1 MTFKKSYVP
10 GILGSVLTLTVIMAA
25 PVKAETKE
33 ETILN
38 KTDWSTM
45 AAANVEGYV
54 NIRSEANA
62 DSEIVGVLMPGYAVT
77 VTEKGDE
84 WSKIS
89 SNGVEGYIKNEYL
102 VFGEEAK
109 AHYRNM
115 CGITGVVQADSLRVR
130 EAASTDSAQVG
141 TLTQNGEVSVFGE
154 EADWYQIQYSG
165 SSAYVHGDYVTLS
178 EELKGAVSM
187 EEYQASQACAASS
200 AAAASTAGSASVI
213 SADSNDVAML
223 AALIECEAGGESYT
237 GMVAVGAVVVNRVN
251 SGSFPN
257 SVSGVIYQGGQY
269 KNSHDEGS
277 DKILMNYIAPQIAL
291 FYVKQKFNLSLST
304 GLGYQLYKDKSLVYD
319 KPRNVSMNKLA
330 YNLSAGGEYL
340 FSQHIGISAKVNWI
354 VTSSDSYSVKY
365 HGQKWQVESP
375 ELNGGGGC
383 FSQLSLLFGMNFHF

>member
-45 AAANVEGYV
+45 AAANVEGYA

-130 EAASTDSAQVG
+130 EAASTDSAQIG

-165 SSAYVHGDYVTLS
+165 SSAYVHADYVTLS

-187 EEYQASQACAASS
+187 EEYQASQTVS
-200 AAAASTAGSASVI
+200 AGSSSVI

-223 AALIECEAGGESYT
+223 ASLIECEAGGESYT

-257 SVSGVIYQGGQY
+257 SISGVIYQSGQFTPVATGTFQSVLARGARSDCYAAAQAALAGESPVGGCLY
-269 KNSHDEGS
+269 FNSGYGS
-277 DKILMNYIAPQIAL
+277 GIQI
-291 FYVKQKFNLSLST
+291 
-304 GLGYQLYKDKSLVYD
+304 GYQ
-319 KPRNVSMNKLA
+319 
-330 YNLSAGGEYL
+330 
-340 FSQHIGISAKVNWI
+340 
-354 VTSSDSYSVKY
+354 
-365 HGQKWQVESP
+365 
-375 ELNGGGGC
+375 
-383 FSQLSLLFGMNFHF
+383 HFY

>member
-45 AAANVEGYV
+45 AAANVEGYA

-130 EAASTDSAQVG
+130 EAASTDSAQIG

-165 SSAYVHGDYVTLS
+165 SSAYVHADYVTLS

-187 EEYQASQACAASS
+187 EEYQASQTVS
-200 AAAASTAGSASVI
+200 AGSSSGI

-257 SVSGVIYQGGQY
+257 SISGVIYQSGQFTPVATGTFQSVLARGARSDCYAAAQAALAGESPVGGCLY
-269 KNSHDEGS
+269 FNSGYGS
-277 DKILMNYIAPQIAL
+277 GIQI
-291 FYVKQKFNLSLST
+291 
-304 GLGYQLYKDKSLVYD
+304 GYQ
-319 KPRNVSMNKLA
+319 
-330 YNLSAGGEYL
+330 
-340 FSQHIGISAKVNWI
+340 
-354 VTSSDSYSVKY
+354 
-365 HGQKWQVESP
+365 
-375 ELNGGGGC
+375 
-383 FSQLSLLFGMNFHF
+383 HFY

>member
-45 AAANVEGYV
+45 AAANVEGYA
-54 NIRSEANA
+54 NIRSAANA

-115 CGITGVVQADSLRVR
+115 CGIIGVVQADSLRVR

-165 SSAYVHGDYVTLS
+165 SSAYVHADYVTLS

-187 EEYQASQACAASS
+187 EEYQASRTVS
-200 AAAASTAGSASVI
+200 AGSSSVI

-257 SVSGVIYQGGQY
+257 SISGVIYQSGQFTPVATGTFQSVLARGARSDCYAAAQAALAGESPVGGCLY
-269 KNSHDEGS
+269 FNSGYGS
-277 DKILMNYIAPQIAL
+277 GIQI
-291 FYVKQKFNLSLST
+291 
-304 GLGYQLYKDKSLVYD
+304 GYQ
-319 KPRNVSMNKLA
+319 
-330 YNLSAGGEYL
+330 
-340 FSQHIGISAKVNWI
+340 
-354 VTSSDSYSVKY
+354 
-365 HGQKWQVESP
+365 
-375 ELNGGGGC
+375 
-383 FSQLSLLFGMNFHF
+383 HFY

>member
-45 AAANVEGYV
+45 AAANVEGYA

-115 CGITGVVQADSLRVR
+115 CGIIGVVQADSLRVR

-165 SSAYVHGDYVTLS
+165 SSAYVHADYVTLS

-187 EEYQASQACAASS
+187 EEYQASQTVS
-200 AAAASTAGSASVI
+200 AGSSSVI

-223 AALIECEAGGESYT
+223 AAPIECEAGGESYT

-257 SVSGVIYQGGQY
+257 SISGVIYQSGQFTPVATGTFQSVLARGARSDCYAAAQAALAGESPVGGCLY
-269 KNSHDEGS
+269 FNSGYGS
-277 DKILMNYIAPQIAL
+277 GIQI
-291 FYVKQKFNLSLST
+291 
-304 GLGYQLYKDKSLVYD
+304 GYQ
-319 KPRNVSMNKLA
+319 
-330 YNLSAGGEYL
+330 
-340 FSQHIGISAKVNWI
+340 
-354 VTSSDSYSVKY
+354 
-365 HGQKWQVESP
+365 
-375 ELNGGGGC
+375 
-383 FSQLSLLFGMNFHF
+383 HFY

>member
-45 AAANVEGYV
+45 AAANVEGYA
-54 NIRSEANA
+54 NIRSAANA

-165 SSAYVHGDYVTLS
+165 SSAYVHADYVTLS

-187 EEYQASQACAASS
+187 EEYQASQTVS
-200 AAAASTAGSASVI
+200 AGSSSVI

-257 SVSGVIYQGGQY
+257 SISGVIYQSGQFTPVATGTFQSVLARGARSDCYAAAQAALAGESPVGGCLY
-269 KNSHDEGS
+269 FNSGYGS
-277 DKILMNYIAPQIAL
+277 GIQI
-291 FYVKQKFNLSLST
+291 
-304 GLGYQLYKDKSLVYD
+304 GYQ
-319 KPRNVSMNKLA
+319 
-330 YNLSAGGEYL
+330 
-340 FSQHIGISAKVNWI
+340 
-354 VTSSDSYSVKY
+354 
-365 HGQKWQVESP
+365 
-375 ELNGGGGC
+375 
-383 FSQLSLLFGMNFHF
+383 HFY

>member
-10 GILGSVLTLTVIMAA
+10 GILGSVLTLTVIMAV

-45 AAANVEGYV
+45 AAANVEGYA

-62 DSEIVGVLMPGYAVT
+62 DSGIVGVLMQGYAVT

-115 CGITGVVQADSLRVR
+115 CGIIGVVQADSLRVR

-165 SSAYVHGDYVTLS
+165 SSAYVHADYVTLS

-187 EEYQASQACAASS
+187 EEYQASQTVS
-200 AAAASTAGSASVI
+200 AGSSSVI

-223 AALIECEAGGESYT
+223 ASLIECEAGGESYT

-257 SVSGVIYQGGQY
+257 SISGVIYQSGQFTPVATGTFQSVLARGARSDCYAAAQAALAGESPVGGCLY
-269 KNSHDEGS
+269 FNSGYGS
-277 DKILMNYIAPQIAL
+277 GIQI
-291 FYVKQKFNLSLST
+291 
-304 GLGYQLYKDKSLVYD
+304 GYQ
-319 KPRNVSMNKLA
+319 
-330 YNLSAGGEYL
+330 
-340 FSQHIGISAKVNWI
+340 
-354 VTSSDSYSVKY
+354 
-365 HGQKWQVESP
+365 
-375 ELNGGGGC
+375 
-383 FSQLSLLFGMNFHF
+383 HFY

>member
-45 AAANVEGYV
+45 AAANVEGYA

-141 TLTQNGEVSVFGE
+141 TLVSDPVQRKQRIRSWRLCDTFRG
-154 EADWYQIQYSG
+154 
-165 SSAYVHGDYVTLS
+165 VKRCCFHG
-178 EELKGAVSM
+178 GIP
-187 EEYQASQACAASS
+187 
-200 AAAASTAGSASVI
+200 GI
-213 SADSNDVAML
+213 
-223 AALIECEAGGESYT
+223 
-237 GMVAVGAVVVNRVN
+237 
-251 SGSFPN
+251 
-257 SVSGVIYQGGQY
+257 
-269 KNSHDEGS
+269 
-277 DKILMNYIAPQIAL
+277 
-291 FYVKQKFNLSLST
+291 T
-304 GLGYQLYKDKSLVYD
+304 GLCGKQRSSSLHS
-319 KPRNVSMNKLA
+319 R
-330 YNLSAGGEYL
+330 
-340 FSQHIGISAKVNWI
+340 QCIG
-354 VTSSDSYSVKY
+354 
-365 HGQKWQVESP
+365 
-375 ELNGGGGC
+375 
-383 FSQLSLLFGMNFHF
+383 NFRRQQ

>member
-25 PVKAETKE
+25 PVKAETNE

-45 AAANVEGYV
+45 AAANVEGYA

-62 DSEIVGVLMPGYAVT
+62 DSGIVGVLMPGYAVT

-165 SSAYVHGDYVTLS
+165 SSAYVHADYVTLS

-187 EEYQASQACAASS
+187 EEYQASQTVS
-200 AAAASTAGSASVI
+200 AGSSSVI
-213 SADSNDVAML
+213 SADSNDMAML
-223 AALIECEAGGESYT
+223 ASLIECEAGGESYT

-257 SVSGVIYQGGQY
+257 SISGVIYQSGQFTPVATGTFQSVLARGARSDCYAAAQAALAGESPVGGCLY
-269 KNSHDEGS
+269 FNSGYGS
-277 DKILMNYIAPQIAL
+277 GIQI
-291 FYVKQKFNLSLST
+291 
-304 GLGYQLYKDKSLVYD
+304 GYQ
-319 KPRNVSMNKLA
+319 
-330 YNLSAGGEYL
+330 
-340 FSQHIGISAKVNWI
+340 
-354 VTSSDSYSVKY
+354 
-365 HGQKWQVESP
+365 
-375 ELNGGGGC
+375 
-383 FSQLSLLFGMNFHF
+383 HFY

>member
-45 AAANVEGYV
+45 AAANVEGYA

-89 SNGVEGYIKNEYL
+89 SNGVEGYIKNECL

-165 SSAYVHGDYVTLS
+165 SSAYVHADYVTLS

-187 EEYQASQACAASS
+187 EEYQASQTVS
-200 AAAASTAGSASVI
+200 AGSSSVI

-257 SVSGVIYQGGQY
+257 SISGVIYQSGQFTPVATGTFQSVLARGARSDCYAAAQAALAGESPVGGCLY
-269 KNSHDEGS
+269 FNSGYGS
-277 DKILMNYIAPQIAL
+277 GIQI
-291 FYVKQKFNLSLST
+291 
-304 GLGYQLYKDKSLVYD
+304 GYQ
-319 KPRNVSMNKLA
+319 
-330 YNLSAGGEYL
+330 
-340 FSQHIGISAKVNWI
+340 
-354 VTSSDSYSVKY
+354 
-365 HGQKWQVESP
+365 
-375 ELNGGGGC
+375 
-383 FSQLSLLFGMNFHF
+383 HFY

>member
-33 ETILN
+33 ESILN
-38 KTDWSTM
+38 KKDWSTM
-45 AAANVEGYV
+45 AAANVEGYA

-115 CGITGVVQADSLRVR
+115 CGIIGVVQADSLRVR

-165 SSAYVHGDYVTLS
+165 SSAYVHADYVTLS

-187 EEYQASQACAASS
+187 EEYQASQTVS
-200 AAAASTAGSASVI
+200 AGSSSVI

-257 SVSGVIYQGGQY
+257 SISGVIYQSGQFTPVATGTFQSVLARGARSDCYAAAQAALAGESPVGGCLY
-269 KNSHDEGS
+269 FNSGYGS
-277 DKILMNYIAPQIAL
+277 GIQI
-291 FYVKQKFNLSLST
+291 
-304 GLGYQLYKDKSLVYD
+304 GYQ
-319 KPRNVSMNKLA
+319 
-330 YNLSAGGEYL
+330 
-340 FSQHIGISAKVNWI
+340 
-354 VTSSDSYSVKY
+354 
-365 HGQKWQVESP
+365 
-375 ELNGGGGC
+375 
-383 FSQLSLLFGMNFHF
+383 HFY

>member
-33 ETILN
+33 ESILN
-38 KTDWSTM
+38 KKDWSTM
-45 AAANVEGYV
+45 AAANVEGYA

-115 CGITGVVQADSLRVR
+115 CGIIGVVQADSLRVR

-165 SSAYVHGDYVTLS
+165 SSAYVHADYVTLS

-187 EEYQASQACAASS
+187 EEYQASQTVS
-200 AAAASTAGSASVI
+200 AGSSSVI

-257 SVSGVIYQGGQY
+257 SISGVIYQSGQFTPV
-269 KNSHDEGS
+269 
-277 DKILMNYIAPQIAL
+277 A
-291 FYVKQKFNLSLST
+291 T
-304 GLGYQLYKDKSLVYD
+304 GTFQSVLARGARSEDRKSV
-319 KPRNVSMNKLA
+319 V
-330 YNLSAGGEYL
+330 
-340 FSQHIGISAKVNWI
+340 
-354 VTSSDSYSVKY
+354 
-365 HGQKWQVESP
+365 
-375 ELNGGGGC
+375 
-383 FSQLSLLFGMNFHF
+383 

>member
-45 AAANVEGYV
+45 AAANVEGYA

-130 EAASTDSAQVG
+130 EAASTDSAQIG

-165 SSAYVHGDYVTLS
+165 SSAYVHADYVTLS

-187 EEYQASQACAASS
+187 EEYQASQTVS
-200 AAAASTAGSASVI
+200 AGSSSVI

-257 SVSGVIYQGGQY
+257 SISGVIYQSGQFTPVATGTFQSVLARGARSDCYAAAQAALGGESPVGGCLY
-269 KNSHDEGS
+269 FNSGYGS
-277 DKILMNYIAPQIAL
+277 GIQI
-291 FYVKQKFNLSLST
+291 
-304 GLGYQLYKDKSLVYD
+304 GYQ
-319 KPRNVSMNKLA
+319 
-330 YNLSAGGEYL
+330 
-340 FSQHIGISAKVNWI
+340 
-354 VTSSDSYSVKY
+354 
-365 HGQKWQVESP
+365 
-375 ELNGGGGC
+375 
-383 FSQLSLLFGMNFHF
+383 HFY

>member
-130 EAASTDSAQVG
+130 EAASTDSAQIG

-154 EADWYQIQYSG
+154 EADCTNQNVFGTYLHGLFDSG
-165 SSAYVHGDYVTLS
+165 
-178 EELKGAVSM
+178 ELTEKLAEYLCARKGIDPAAAAPVSM

-257 SVSGVIYQGGQY
+257 SISGVIYQGGQFTPAL
-269 KNSHDEGS
+269 SGS
-277 DKILMNYIAPQIAL
+277 VAAVAASGVKSSCLQAAQEAISGIDNTNGAL
-291 FYVKQKFNLSLST
+291 QFRSAASGAQGTVI
-304 GLGYQLYKDKSLVYD
+304 GA
-319 KPRNVSMNKLA
+319 NV
-330 YNLSAGGEYL
+330 
-340 FSQHIGISAKVNWI
+340 F
-354 VTSSDSYSVKY
+354 
-365 HGQKWQVESP
+365 
-375 ELNGGGGC
+375 
-383 FSQLSLLFGMNFHF
+383 F

>member
-141 TLTQNGEVSVFGE
+141 TLTQNGEVSIFGE

-165 SSAYVHGDYVTLS
+165 
-178 EELKGAVSM
+178 
-187 EEYQASQACAASS
+187 SS

-257 SVSGVIYQGGQY
+257 SVSGVIYQSGQFTPVATGTFQSVLARGARSDCYAAAQAALAGESPVGGCLY
-269 KNSHDEGS
+269 FNSGYGS
-277 DKILMNYIAPQIAL
+277 GIQI
-291 FYVKQKFNLSLST
+291 
-304 GLGYQLYKDKSLVYD
+304 GYQ
-319 KPRNVSMNKLA
+319 
-330 YNLSAGGEYL
+330 
-340 FSQHIGISAKVNWI
+340 
-354 VTSSDSYSVKY
+354 
-365 HGQKWQVESP
+365 
-375 ELNGGGGC
+375 
-383 FSQLSLLFGMNFHF
+383 HFY

>member
-33 ETILN
+33 ESILN
-38 KTDWSTM
+38 KKDWSTM

-165 SSAYVHGDYVTLS
+165 SSAYVHADYVTLS

-187 EEYQASQACAASS
+187 EEYQASQTVS
-200 AAAASTAGSASVI
+200 AGRSSVI

-257 SVSGVIYQGGQY
+257 SVSGVIYQSGQFTPVATGTFQSVLARGARSDCYAAAQAALAGESPVGGCLY
-269 KNSHDEGS
+269 FNSGYGS
-277 DKILMNYIAPQIAL
+277 GIQI
-291 FYVKQKFNLSLST
+291 
-304 GLGYQLYKDKSLVYD
+304 GYQ
-319 KPRNVSMNKLA
+319 
-330 YNLSAGGEYL
+330 
-340 FSQHIGISAKVNWI
+340 
-354 VTSSDSYSVKY
+354 
-365 HGQKWQVESP
+365 
-375 ELNGGGGC
+375 
-383 FSQLSLLFGMNFHF
+383 HFY

>member
-45 AAANVEGYV
+45 AAANVEGYA

-130 EAASTDSAQVG
+130 EAASTNSAQVG

-165 SSAYVHGDYVTLS
+165 SSAYVHADYVTLS

-187 EEYQASQACAASS
+187 EEYQASQTVS
-200 AAAASTAGSASVI
+200 AGSSSVI

-223 AALIECEAGGESYT
+223 ASLIECEAGGESYT

-257 SVSGVIYQGGQY
+257 SISGVIYQSGQFTPVATGTFQSVLARGARSDCYAAAQAALAGESPVGGCLY
-269 KNSHDEGS
+269 FNSGYGS
-277 DKILMNYIAPQIAL
+277 GIQI
-291 FYVKQKFNLSLST
+291 
-304 GLGYQLYKDKSLVYD
+304 GYQ
-319 KPRNVSMNKLA
+319 
-330 YNLSAGGEYL
+330 
-340 FSQHIGISAKVNWI
+340 
-354 VTSSDSYSVKY
+354 
-365 HGQKWQVESP
+365 
-375 ELNGGGGC
+375 
-383 FSQLSLLFGMNFHF
+383 HFY

>member
-45 AAANVEGYV
+45 AAANVEGYA

-62 DSEIVGVLMPGYAVT
+62 DSGIVGVLMPGYAVT

-165 SSAYVHGDYVTLS
+165 SSAYVHADYVTLS

-187 EEYQASQACAASS
+187 EEYQASQTVS
-200 AAAASTAGSASVI
+200 AGSSSVI

-257 SVSGVIYQGGQY
+257 SISGVIYQSGQFTPVATGTFQSVLARGARSDCYAAAQAALAGESPVGGCLY
-269 KNSHDEGS
+269 FNSGYGS
-277 DKILMNYIAPQIAL
+277 GIQI
-291 FYVKQKFNLSLST
+291 
-304 GLGYQLYKDKSLVYD
+304 GYQ
-319 KPRNVSMNKLA
+319 
-330 YNLSAGGEYL
+330 
-340 FSQHIGISAKVNWI
+340 
-354 VTSSDSYSVKY
+354 
-365 HGQKWQVESP
+365 
-375 ELNGGGGC
+375 
-383 FSQLSLLFGMNFHF
+383 HFY

>member
-1 MTFKKSYVP
+1 MTFKKRYVP

-33 ETILN
+33 ESILN
-38 KTDWSTM
+38 KKDWSTM
-45 AAANVEGYV
+45 AAANVEGYA

-115 CGITGVVQADSLRVR
+115 CGIIGVVQADSLRVR

-165 SSAYVHGDYVTLS
+165 SSAYVHADYVTLS

-187 EEYQASQACAASS
+187 EEYQASQTVS
-200 AAAASTAGSASVI
+200 AGSSSVI

-257 SVSGVIYQGGQY
+257 SISGVIYQSGQFTPVATGTFQSVLARGARSDCYAAAQAALAGESPVGGCLY
-269 KNSHDEGS
+269 FNSGYGS
-277 DKILMNYIAPQIAL
+277 GIQI
-291 FYVKQKFNLSLST
+291 
-304 GLGYQLYKDKSLVYD
+304 GYQ
-319 KPRNVSMNKLA
+319 
-330 YNLSAGGEYL
+330 
-340 FSQHIGISAKVNWI
+340 
-354 VTSSDSYSVKY
+354 
-365 HGQKWQVESP
+365 
-375 ELNGGGGC
+375 
-383 FSQLSLLFGMNFHF
+383 HFY

>member
-45 AAANVEGYV
+45 AAANVEGYA
-54 NIRSEANA
+54 NIRSAANA

-115 CGITGVVQADSLRVR
+115 CGIIGVVQADSLRVR

-165 SSAYVHGDYVTLS
+165 SSAYVHADYVTLS

-187 EEYQASQACAASS
+187 EEYQASQTVS
-200 AAAASTAGSASVI
+200 AGSSSVI

-257 SVSGVIYQGGQY
+257 SISGVIYQSGQFTPVATGTFQSVLARGARSDCYAAAQAALAGESPVGGCLY
-269 KNSHDEGS
+269 FNSGYGS
-277 DKILMNYIAPQIAL
+277 GIQI
-291 FYVKQKFNLSLST
+291 
-304 GLGYQLYKDKSLVYD
+304 GYQ
-319 KPRNVSMNKLA
+319 
-330 YNLSAGGEYL
+330 
-340 FSQHIGISAKVNWI
+340 
-354 VTSSDSYSVKY
+354 
-365 HGQKWQVESP
+365 
-375 ELNGGGGC
+375 
-383 FSQLSLLFGMNFHF
+383 HFY

>member
-45 AAANVEGYV
+45 AAANVEGYA

-62 DSEIVGVLMPGYAVT
+62 DSGIVGVLMPGYAVT

-84 WSKIS
+84 WSKIY

-115 CGITGVVQADSLRVR
+115 CGIIGVVQADSLRVR

-165 SSAYVHGDYVTLS
+165 SSAYVHADYVTLS

-187 EEYQASQACAASS
+187 EEYQASQTVS
-200 AAAASTAGSASVI
+200 AGSSSVI

-257 SVSGVIYQGGQY
+257 SISGVIYQSGQFTPVATGTFQSVLARGARSDCYAAAQAALAGESPVGGCLY
-269 KNSHDEGS
+269 FNSGYGS
-277 DKILMNYIAPQIAL
+277 GIQI
-291 FYVKQKFNLSLST
+291 
-304 GLGYQLYKDKSLVYD
+304 GYQ
-319 KPRNVSMNKLA
+319 
-330 YNLSAGGEYL
+330 
-340 FSQHIGISAKVNWI
+340 
-354 VTSSDSYSVKY
+354 
-365 HGQKWQVESP
+365 
-375 ELNGGGGC
+375 
-383 FSQLSLLFGMNFHF
+383 HFY

>member
-141 TLTQNGEVSVFGE
+141 TLTQNGEVS
-154 EADWYQIQYSG
+154 G

-257 SVSGVIYQGGQY
+257 SVSGVIYQSGQFTPVATGTFQSVLARGARSDCYAAAQAALAGESPVGGCLY
-269 KNSHDEGS
+269 FNSGYGS
-277 DKILMNYIAPQIAL
+277 GIQI
-291 FYVKQKFNLSLST
+291 
-304 GLGYQLYKDKSLVYD
+304 GYQ
-319 KPRNVSMNKLA
+319 
-330 YNLSAGGEYL
+330 
-340 FSQHIGISAKVNWI
+340 
-354 VTSSDSYSVKY
+354 
-365 HGQKWQVESP
+365 
-375 ELNGGGGC
+375 
-383 FSQLSLLFGMNFHF
+383 HFY

>member
-45 AAANVEGYV
+45 AAANVEGYA

-62 DSEIVGVLMPGYAVT
+62 DSEIAGVLMPGYAVT

-115 CGITGVVQADSLRVR
+115 CGIIGVVQADSLCVR

-141 TLTQNGEVSVFGE
+141 TLTQNGEASVFGE

-165 SSAYVHGDYVTLS
+165 SSAYVHADYVTLS

-187 EEYQASQACAASS
+187 EEYQASQTVS
-200 AAAASTAGSASVI
+200 AGSSSVI

-257 SVSGVIYQGGQY
+257 SISGVIYQGGQFTPVATGIFQSVLARGARSDCY
-269 KNSHDEGS
+269 AAAQAALAGESPVGGCLYFNSGYGS
-277 DKILMNYIAPQIAL
+277 GIQI
-291 FYVKQKFNLSLST
+291 
-304 GLGYQLYKDKSLVYD
+304 GYQ
-319 KPRNVSMNKLA
+319 
-330 YNLSAGGEYL
+330 
-340 FSQHIGISAKVNWI
+340 
-354 VTSSDSYSVKY
+354 
-365 HGQKWQVESP
+365 
-375 ELNGGGGC
+375 
-383 FSQLSLLFGMNFHF
+383 HFY

>member
-45 AAANVEGYV
+45 AAANVEGYA
-54 NIRSEANA
+54 NIRSAANA

-130 EAASTDSAQVG
+130 EAASTDSAQIG

-165 SSAYVHGDYVTLS
+165 SSAYVHADYVTLS

-187 EEYQASQACAASS
+187 EEYQASQTVS
-200 AAAASTAGSASVI
+200 AGSSSVI

-257 SVSGVIYQGGQY
+257 SISGVIYQSGQFTPVATGTFQSVLARGARSDCYAAAQAALAGESPVGGCLY
-269 KNSHDEGS
+269 FNSGYGS
-277 DKILMNYIAPQIAL
+277 GIQI
-291 FYVKQKFNLSLST
+291 
-304 GLGYQLYKDKSLVYD
+304 GYQ
-319 KPRNVSMNKLA
+319 
-330 YNLSAGGEYL
+330 
-340 FSQHIGISAKVNWI
+340 
-354 VTSSDSYSVKY
+354 
-365 HGQKWQVESP
+365 
-375 ELNGGGGC
+375 
-383 FSQLSLLFGMNFHF
+383 HFY

>member
-89 SNGVEGYIKNEYL
+89 SNDVEGYIKNEYL

-115 CGITGVVQADSLRVR
+115 CGIIGVVQADSLRVR
-130 EAASTDSAQVG
+130 EEASTDSAQVG

-165 SSAYVHGDYVTLS
+165 SSAYVHADYVTLS

-187 EEYQASQACAASS
+187 EEYQASQTVS
-200 AAAASTAGSASVI
+200 AGSSSVI

-257 SVSGVIYQGGQY
+257 SISGVIYQSGQFTPVATGTFQSVLARGARSDCYAAAQAALAGESPVGGCLY
-269 KNSHDEGS
+269 FNSGYGS
-277 DKILMNYIAPQIAL
+277 GIQI
-291 FYVKQKFNLSLST
+291 
-304 GLGYQLYKDKSLVYD
+304 GYQ
-319 KPRNVSMNKLA
+319 
-330 YNLSAGGEYL
+330 
-340 FSQHIGISAKVNWI
+340 
-354 VTSSDSYSVKY
+354 
-365 HGQKWQVESP
+365 
-375 ELNGGGGC
+375 
-383 FSQLSLLFGMNFHF
+383 HFY

>member
-45 AAANVEGYV
+45 AAANVEGYA
-54 NIRSEANA
+54 NIRSAANA

-84 WSKIS
+84 WGKIS

-165 SSAYVHGDYVTLS
+165 SSAYVHADYVTLS

-187 EEYQASQACAASS
+187 EEYQASQTVS
-200 AAAASTAGSASVI
+200 AGSSSVI

-257 SVSGVIYQGGQY
+257 SISGVIYQSGQFTPVATGTFQSVLARGARSDCYAAAQAALAGESPVGGCLY
-269 KNSHDEGS
+269 FNSGYGS
-277 DKILMNYIAPQIAL
+277 GIQI
-291 FYVKQKFNLSLST
+291 
-304 GLGYQLYKDKSLVYD
+304 GYQ
-319 KPRNVSMNKLA
+319 
-330 YNLSAGGEYL
+330 
-340 FSQHIGISAKVNWI
+340 
-354 VTSSDSYSVKY
+354 
-365 HGQKWQVESP
+365 
-375 ELNGGGGC
+375 
-383 FSQLSLLFGMNFHF
+383 HFY

>member
-25 PVKAETKE
+25 PVKAETNE

-45 AAANVEGYV
+45 AAANVEGYA

-62 DSEIVGVLMPGYAVT
+62 DSGIVGVLMPGYAVT

-165 SSAYVHGDYVTLS
+165 SSAYVHADYVTLS

-187 EEYQASQACAASS
+187 EEYQASQTVS
-200 AAAASTAGSASVI
+200 AGSSSVI

-257 SVSGVIYQGGQY
+257 SISGVIYQSGQFTPVATGTFQSVLARGARSDCYAAAQAALAGESPVGGCLY
-269 KNSHDEGS
+269 FNSGYGS
-277 DKILMNYIAPQIAL
+277 GIQI
-291 FYVKQKFNLSLST
+291 
-304 GLGYQLYKDKSLVYD
+304 GYQ
-319 KPRNVSMNKLA
+319 
-330 YNLSAGGEYL
+330 
-340 FSQHIGISAKVNWI
+340 
-354 VTSSDSYSVKY
+354 
-365 HGQKWQVESP
+365 
-375 ELNGGGGC
+375 
-383 FSQLSLLFGMNFHF
+383 HFY

>member
-45 AAANVEGYV
+45 AAANVEGYA
-54 NIRSEANA
+54 NIRSEANV
-62 DSEIVGVLMPGYAVT
+62 DSEIVGILMPGYAVT

-187 EEYQASQACAASS
+187 EEYQASQACVASS

-257 SVSGVIYQGGQY
+257 SISGVIYQGGQFTPVATGTFQSVLARGARSDCY
-269 KNSHDEGS
+269 AAAQAALAGESPVGGCLYFNSGYGS
-277 DKILMNYIAPQIAL
+277 GIQI
-291 FYVKQKFNLSLST
+291 
-304 GLGYQLYKDKSLVYD
+304 GYQ
-319 KPRNVSMNKLA
+319 
-330 YNLSAGGEYL
+330 
-340 FSQHIGISAKVNWI
+340 
-354 VTSSDSYSVKY
+354 
-365 HGQKWQVESP
+365 
-375 ELNGGGGC
+375 
-383 FSQLSLLFGMNFHF
+383 HFY

>member
-45 AAANVEGYV
+45 AAANVEGYA

-115 CGITGVVQADSLRVR
+115 CGIIGVVQADSLRVR

-165 SSAYVHGDYVTLS
+165 SSAYVHADYVTLS

-187 EEYQASQACAASS
+187 EEYQASQTVS
-200 AAAASTAGSASVI
+200 AGSSSVI

-257 SVSGVIYQGGQY
+257 SISGVIYQSGQFTPVATGTFQSVLARGARSDCYAAAQAARAGESPVGGCLY
-269 KNSHDEGS
+269 FNSGYGS
-277 DKILMNYIAPQIAL
+277 GIQI
-291 FYVKQKFNLSLST
+291 
-304 GLGYQLYKDKSLVYD
+304 GYQ
-319 KPRNVSMNKLA
+319 
-330 YNLSAGGEYL
+330 
-340 FSQHIGISAKVNWI
+340 
-354 VTSSDSYSVKY
+354 
-365 HGQKWQVESP
+365 
-375 ELNGGGGC
+375 
-383 FSQLSLLFGMNFHF
+383 HFY

>member
-25 PVKAETKE
+25 PVKAETNE

-45 AAANVEGYV
+45 AAANVEGYA

-62 DSEIVGVLMPGYAVT
+62 DSGIVGVLMPGYAVT

-165 SSAYVHGDYVTLS
+165 SSAYVHADYVTLS

-187 EEYQASQACAASS
+187 EEYQASQTVS
-200 AAAASTAGSASVI
+200 AGSSSVI

-223 AALIECEAGGESYT
+223 ASLIECEAGGESYT

-257 SVSGVIYQGGQY
+257 SISGVIYQSGQFTPVATGTFQSVLARGARSDCYAAAQAALAGESPVGGCLY
-269 KNSHDEGS
+269 FNSGYGS
-277 DKILMNYIAPQIAL
+277 GIQI
-291 FYVKQKFNLSLST
+291 
-304 GLGYQLYKDKSLVYD
+304 GYQ
-319 KPRNVSMNKLA
+319 
-330 YNLSAGGEYL
+330 
-340 FSQHIGISAKVNWI
+340 
-354 VTSSDSYSVKY
+354 
-365 HGQKWQVESP
+365 
-375 ELNGGGGC
+375 
-383 FSQLSLLFGMNFHF
+383 HFY

>member
-25 PVKAETKE
+25 PVKAETNE

-45 AAANVEGYV
+45 AAANVEGYA

-165 SSAYVHGDYVTLS
+165 SSAYVHADYVTLS

-187 EEYQASQACAASS
+187 EEYQASQTVS
-200 AAAASTAGSASVI
+200 AGSSSVI

-223 AALIECEAGGESYT
+223 ASLIECEAGGESYT

-257 SVSGVIYQGGQY
+257 SISGVIYQSGQFTPVATGTFQSVLARGARSDCYAAAQAALAGESPVGGCLY
-269 KNSHDEGS
+269 FNSGYGS
-277 DKILMNYIAPQIAL
+277 GIQI
-291 FYVKQKFNLSLST
+291 
-304 GLGYQLYKDKSLVYD
+304 GYQ
-319 KPRNVSMNKLA
+319 
-330 YNLSAGGEYL
+330 
-340 FSQHIGISAKVNWI
+340 
-354 VTSSDSYSVKY
+354 
-365 HGQKWQVESP
+365 
-375 ELNGGGGC
+375 
-383 FSQLSLLFGMNFHF
+383 HFY

>member
-141 TLTQNGEVSVFGE
+141 TLTQNGEVSIFGE

-165 SSAYVHGDYVTLS
+165 ISNRLGFILALIARLTT
-178 EELKGAVSM
+178 M
-187 EEYQASQACAASS
+187 
-200 AAAASTAGSASVI
+200 GSI
-213 SADSNDVAML
+213 SATVPVLLTNAPIAEVTNITRKNRRISLFPASL
-223 AALIECEAGGESYT
+223 RIRELIIFA
-237 GMVAVGAVVVNRVN
+237 
-251 SGSFPN
+251 
-257 SVSGVIYQGGQY
+257 
-269 KNSHDEGS
+269 
-277 DKILMNYIAPQIAL
+277 
-291 FYVKQKFNLSLST
+291 
-304 GLGYQLYKDKSLVYD
+304 
-319 KPRNVSMNKLA
+319 
-330 YNLSAGGEYL
+330 
-340 FSQHIGISAKVNWI
+340 
-354 VTSSDSYSVKY
+354 
-365 HGQKWQVESP
+365 SP
-375 ELNGGGGC
+375 V
-383 FSQLSLLFGMNFHF
+383 

>member
-45 AAANVEGYV
+45 AAANVEGYA

-115 CGITGVVQADSLRVR
+115 CGIIGVVQADSLRVR

-165 SSAYVHGDYVTLS
+165 SSAYVHADYVTLS

-187 EEYQASQACAASS
+187 EEYQASQTVS
-200 AAAASTAGSASVI
+200 AGSSSVI

-257 SVSGVIYQGGQY
+257 SISGVIYQSGQFTPVATGTFQSVLARGARSDCYAAAQAALAGESPVGGCLY
-269 KNSHDEGS
+269 FNSGDGS
-277 DKILMNYIAPQIAL
+277 GIQI
-291 FYVKQKFNLSLST
+291 
-304 GLGYQLYKDKSLVYD
+304 GYQ
-319 KPRNVSMNKLA
+319 
-330 YNLSAGGEYL
+330 
-340 FSQHIGISAKVNWI
+340 
-354 VTSSDSYSVKY
+354 
-365 HGQKWQVESP
+365 
-375 ELNGGGGC
+375 
-383 FSQLSLLFGMNFHF
+383 HFY

>member
-25 PVKAETKE
+25 PVKAETNE

-45 AAANVEGYV
+45 AAANVEGYA

-115 CGITGVVQADSLRVR
+115 CGIIGVVQADSLRVR

-165 SSAYVHGDYVTLS
+165 SSAYVHADYVTLS

-187 EEYQASQACAASS
+187 EEYQASQTVS
-200 AAAASTAGSASVI
+200 AGSSSVI
-213 SADSNDVAML
+213 SADSNDVAIL
-223 AALIECEAGGESYT
+223 ASLIECEAGGESYT

-257 SVSGVIYQGGQY
+257 SISGVIYQSGQFTPVATGTFQSVLARGARSDCYAAAQAALAGESPVGGCLY
-269 KNSHDEGS
+269 FNSGYGS
-277 DKILMNYIAPQIAL
+277 GIQI
-291 FYVKQKFNLSLST
+291 
-304 GLGYQLYKDKSLVYD
+304 GYQ
-319 KPRNVSMNKLA
+319 
-330 YNLSAGGEYL
+330 
-340 FSQHIGISAKVNWI
+340 
-354 VTSSDSYSVKY
+354 
-365 HGQKWQVESP
+365 
-375 ELNGGGGC
+375 
-383 FSQLSLLFGMNFHF
+383 HFY